1 MAPGRSGLVKLN
13 GMSRSNFIVFVFL
26 SLSQYQFVL
35 KEIGGKTSYKFSYF
49 KPVTVTQQ
57 ELIIPIWRKLLNYL
71 DCAQH
76 EEKFNVNQPVIF
88 WLLPRLGRVN
98 FRPLT
103 SSSPPQNHI
112 DPLKSASIVNGWY
125 VWEGWRKVTSFVN
138 WKYFKA
144 LSVTSQVQGRV
155 TRSNLGLFLMI

>member
-13 GMSRSNFIVFVFL
+13 GMSRSNFIVFIVFL

-35 KEIGGKTSYKFSYF
+35 KEIGGKTSYKFSYL
-49 KPVTVTQQ
+49 TRHCYVTQQ
-57 ELIIPIWRKLLNYL
+57 ELIIPVWRKLLNYL

-103 SSSPPQNHI
+103 SSLPPRNHLSHWHWSLEVRANGNGCQRRMKESYI
-112 DPLKSASIVNGWY
+112 IRELKIFQSIECHESGPG
-125 VWEGWRKVTSFVN
+125 E
-138 WKYFKA
+138 
-144 LSVTSQVQGRV
+144 
-155 TRSNLGLFLMI
+155 SNKK

>member
-57 ELIIPIWRKLLNYL
+57 ELIIPVWRKLLNYL

-76 EEKFNVNQPVIF
+76 EEKFNVNQPVIP
-88 WLLPRLGRVN
+88 WILPRLGRVN

-103 SSSPPQNHI
+103 STPSKSYWSLEVCVNRQWLI
-112 DPLKSASIVNGWY
+112 CLRRMKESYIIRELKIFQSIECHKSGPG
-125 VWEGWRKVTSFVN
+125 E
-138 WKYFKA
+138 
-144 LSVTSQVQGRV
+144 
-155 TRSNLGLFLMI
+155 SNKK

>member
-13 GMSRSNFIVFVFL
+13 GMSRSNFIVFIVFL

-57 ELIIPIWRKLLNYL
+57 ELIIPVWRKLLNYL

-88 WLLPRLGRVN
+88 CYCPVWVELISGLLQV
-98 FRPLT
+98 
-103 SSSPPQNHI
+103 PPQNHI
-112 DPLKSASIVNGWY
+112 DPLKSASIVNG
-125 VWEGWRKVTSFVN
+125 
-138 WKYFKA
+138 
-144 LSVTSQVQGRV
+144 
-155 TRSNLGLFLMI
+155 